1 MKFLG
6 GGALDPKTK
15 ELILVGI
22 SVAIRCEYCLWN
34 HVPMAAKLGAS
45 PQEILEA
52 TGAAILMPG
61 GPGLAYG
68 STFVLKILDEM
79 NIH

>member
-1 MKFLG
+1 
-6 GGALDPKTK
+6 
-15 ELILVGI
+15 
-22 SVAIRCEYCLWN
+22 
-34 HVPMAAKLGAS
+34 MAAKLGAS